1 MTPIETLLG
10 VVAPFAGTGTVRD
23 GGADAPWTARL
34 RMICA
39 QGQDGEV
46 TDEVLTLVS
55 RELPDDEAA
64 RIVEGLGGY
73 DVVRCRVDGRVLLDR
88 PERAEPTP
96 ELAAVLERL
105 RRPVV
110 VEHELGTVLW
120 TLESEAF
127 DGEVEPGL
135 TVRLDT
141 ADAAAA
147 RRLLDGLATALS
159 GGLAS
164 GRITDLAVA
173 ELLDLA
179 NEEWLDDPISA
190 EDFRR
195 RVRFTEWT
203 LYEDGGFE
211 AYADDDGI
219 FAGHTVLVS
228 GSLTGGATAA
238 TIAG

>member
-1 MTPIETLLG
+1 MRTLLG

-23 GGADAPWTARL
+23 GGADGPWTARL
-34 RMICA
+34 RMVCA
-39 QGQDGEV
+39 QEQDGEV

-55 RELPDDEAA
+55 RGLPDEEAT
-64 RIVEGLGGY
+64 RIVAGLGGY
-73 DVVRCRVDGRVLLDR
+73 DVVRCRVDGRVLLGR

-110 VEHELGTVLW
+110 VEHELGTVAW

-127 DGEVEPGL
+127 DGEVGAGL
-135 TVRLDT
+135 SVRLDT
-141 ADAAAA
+141 ADAATA
-147 RRLLDGLATALS
+147 RRLLDGLAAAFA
-159 GGLAS
+159 GGLAPE
-164 GRITDLAVA
+164 GVTALAVA

-179 NEEWLDDPISA
+179 NEEWLDEPISA
-190 EDFRR
+190 GDFRR
-195 RVRFTEWT
+195 RVRFTEWV

-219 FAGHTVLVS
+219 FAGHAVLVS
-228 GSLTGGATAA
+228 GSLADGATGA